1 MGNKVFD
8 NPKDEEVI
16 QRLIQFCN
24 LEDND
29 VVMDFFSGSGT
40 TAHST
45 FLANLTQGKKRKFIL
60 VQLQEE
66 ISANLKS
73 SNKKKKVVEDAI
85 KLLDEIHAPY
95 NICEIGKE
103 RIRRAGE
110 KIKSEN
116 PLTTQDLDVGF
127 RVLKVDESNMK
138 NVYYHPDDLS
148 QQNLLDSVENI
159 KEDRSDLDLLFGC
172 VLDWGLELS
181 RPYTSEK
188 VGSYTIHNY
197 DDGKLV
203 ACFDENV
210 SEELVR
216 MIAKMRPERV
226 VFRDSSFKSA
236 PEKINLFE
244 IFKFYMPESAD
255 EINRRVRVI

>member
-1 MGNKVFD
+1 MDGGVF
-8 NPKDEEVI
+8 NGPKP
-16 QRLIQFCN
+16 QRLISRLLTLAN
-24 LEDND
+24 LEPDAI
-29 VVMDFFSGSGT
+29 VLDFFSGSAT
-40 TAHST
+40 LAHSLISYNAT
-45 FLANLTQGKKRKFIL
+45 KQTRTRFIL
-60 VQLQEE
+60 VQIPELCAEKTE
-66 ISANLKS
+66 AYKAGY
-73 SNKKKKVVEDAI
+73 KT
-85 KLLDEIHAPY
+85 
-95 NICEIGKE
+95 ICEIGKE

>member
-1 MGNKVFD
+1 
-8 NPKDEEVI
+8 
-16 QRLIQFCN
+16 
-24 LEDND
+24 
-29 VVMDFFSGSGT
+29 MDFFSGSGT

-60 VQLQEE
+60 VQLHEE
-66 ISANLKS
+66 IRANLKS
-73 SNKKKKVVEDAI
+73 SSKKQKVVENAI

-116 PLTTQDLDVGF
+116 PLTTRDLDVGF

-216 MIAKMRPERV
+216 MIAKTRPERV

-255 EINRRVRVI
+255 EIYRRVRVI

>member
-1 MGNKVFD
+1 MDGGVF
-8 NPKDEEVI
+8 NGPKP
-16 QRLIQFCN
+16 QRLISRLLTLAN
-24 LEDND
+24 LEPDAI
-29 VVMDFFSGSGT
+29 VLDFFSGSAT
-40 TAHST
+40 LAHSLISYNAT
-45 FLANLTQGKKRKFIL
+45 KQTRTRFIL
-60 VQLQEE
+60 VQIPELCAEKTE
-66 ISANLKS
+66 AYKAGY
-73 SNKKKKVVEDAI
+73 KT
-85 KLLDEIHAPY
+85 
-95 NICEIGKE
+95 ICEIGKE

-255 EINRRVRVI
+255 EINRRVRVV